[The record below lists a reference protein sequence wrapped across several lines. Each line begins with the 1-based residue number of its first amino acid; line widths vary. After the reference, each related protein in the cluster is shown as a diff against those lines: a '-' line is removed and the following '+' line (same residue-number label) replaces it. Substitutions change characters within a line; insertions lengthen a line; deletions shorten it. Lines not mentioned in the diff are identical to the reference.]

1 VCDAAQFIACDGAAF
16 DAILVDGYDGD
27 AQVEALATAAFYGA
41 CRRRLAG
48 EGVLVVNLWGSDR
61 RFDDIL
67 GRIEG
72 AFPSATLC
80 LPAEKP
86 GNVIVFAFHDPPA
99 TPRWDAL
106 EGKARELEAH
116 YGLEFGRFVRGLRR
130 MNRTD
135 AERLYVSEK
144 P

>member
-1 VCDAAQFIACDGAAF
+1 VCDAAQFIAADEAAF
-16 DAILVDGYDGD
+16 EAILVDGYDGD
-27 AQVEALATAAFYGA
+27 AQVEELATAAFYGG

-48 EGVLVVNLWGSDR
+48 DGVLVVNLWGSDG
-61 RFDDIL
+61 RFDERL
-67 GRIEG
+67 GRIEA

-86 GNVIVFAFHDPPA
+86 GNVIVFAFRDPPA
-99 TPRWDAL
+99 TVRWDTL
-106 EGKARELEAH
+106 EGRARELEAR

-130 MNRTD
+130 MNRSD
-135 AERLYVSEK
+135 AERLHVSEK